1 MELFGKTLGLEFVRV
16 FWLGRKKEHCA
27 ELELNFI
34 VLNFL
39 QCIHICFQLIVD

>member
-1 MELFGKTLGLEFVRV
+1 MLCVIELFGKTLGLEFVRV

-34 VLNFL
+34 VLNFYSV
-39 QCIHICFQLIVD
+39 FTFVFS